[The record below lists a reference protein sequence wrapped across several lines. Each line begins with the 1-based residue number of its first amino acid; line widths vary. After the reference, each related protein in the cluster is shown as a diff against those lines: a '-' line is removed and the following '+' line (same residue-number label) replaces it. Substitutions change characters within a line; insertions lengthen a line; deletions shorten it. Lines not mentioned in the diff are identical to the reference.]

1 MSLSASAGR
10 CMSQTGGCA
19 TQGRSSVYDQC
30 LLKRVLF
37 LYTIIKFEST
47 L

>member
-19 TQGRSSVYDQC
+19 TQGRYSVYDQC
-30 LLKRVLF
+30 LLKRVSI
-37 LYTIIKFEST
+37 LYMLLNFN
-47 L
+47 LL